1 MSPSAFASISVLLLT
16 MGLWSGSV
24 QLYLQSC
31 PQIPGFSFPDCILQ
45 KNSQTSHCWK
55 QTQVWRENGDKL
67 GKLMD
72 KSMLAY
78 ISTLKATIINCF
90 CIWCIHMVSY
100 VLFFQFFILD
110 TNEAG
115 FSSFCIRISNNRLL

>member
-24 QLYLQSC
+24 QLLLQSC
-31 PQIPGFSFPDCILQ
+31 LQILDFSFPDYILQ

-55 QTQVWRENGDKL
+55 QTQVWKENVDKL

-78 ISTLKATIINCF
+78 IST
-90 CIWCIHMVSY
+90 
-100 VLFFQFFILD
+100 
-110 TNEAG
+110 
-115 FSSFCIRISNNRLL
+115 